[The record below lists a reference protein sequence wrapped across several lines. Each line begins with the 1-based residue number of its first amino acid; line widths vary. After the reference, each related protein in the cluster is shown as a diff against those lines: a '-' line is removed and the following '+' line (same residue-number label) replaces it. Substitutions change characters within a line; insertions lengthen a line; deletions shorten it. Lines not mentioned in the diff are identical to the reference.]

1 MKKKPRHF
9 ALTEDGYDALH
20 SLEKNLPFLK
30 RGQLVSLAIQIM
42 ERLRLG
48 GQPFQPVMLTHP
60 NAEFLKFLDHR
71 IWQLIELTRQ
81 LRDLL
86 AESKNLDCAPLVMS
100 CYTEGLEELEV
111 LRRGLKNLAPVMNKI
126 TSADLQQIRQFLEI
140 ARAIQSDSKSDS
152 KILGVYRI
160 ASRILEPLVKP

>member
-1 MKKKPRHF
+1 MKRNPRHF
-9 ALTEDGYDALH
+9 SLTENGYDALH
-20 SLEKNLPFLK
+20 SLEKHFPFLG
-30 RGQLVSLAIQIM
+30 RGELVSLAIQIM
-42 ERLRLG
+42 ERLRFG
-48 GQPFQPVMLTHP
+48 RQPFQPVMLTHP

-140 ARAIQSDSKSDS
+140 SRAIQSDPKSDPKLLS
-152 KILGVYRI
+152 VYRI
-160 ASRILEPLVKP
+160 ASQILEALVKP